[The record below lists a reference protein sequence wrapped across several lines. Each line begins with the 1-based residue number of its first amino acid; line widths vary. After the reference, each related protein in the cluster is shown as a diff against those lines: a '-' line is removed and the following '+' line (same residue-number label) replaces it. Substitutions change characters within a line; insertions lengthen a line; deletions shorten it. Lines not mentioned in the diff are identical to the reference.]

1 MKKIDMI
8 NKGDISVV
16 GAKSRKN
23 NGSFFSIENARE
35 IIQQKK
41 DSIKVENDEK
51 LLKKKMDMLSRQT
64 DFSAPKKVNTASAA
78 DILGFTPKV
87 VNNCKQEDKTPSEIP
102 AKYRKYYE
110 ILLKLRND
118 IKGISEPVD
127 ANSESAKKSSDT
139 VNNNKTSSFDTQ
151 SIIGLIP
158 NKEEALSEI
167 DEAIKRI
174 YNGTYGICELTGCP
188 IEESR
193 LIAVPFARYS
203 IKGQEEKE
211 KEKHIAEPH
220 GNSVFQADRSNE
232 DLSDFELQDE

>member
-1 MKKIDMI
+1 MAS
-8 NKGDISVV
+8 KGNISII
-16 GAKSRKN
+16 GAKSRRT

-41 DSIKVENDEK
+41 DSIKVEDDEK
-51 LLKKKMDMLSRQT
+51 ILKKKIDMLSRKT
-64 DFSAPKKVNTASAA
+64 DSAAPKKVTTVSAA
-78 DILGFTPKV
+78 DILGFTPKII
-87 VNNCKQEDKTPSEIP
+87 NNNEQEDKSPSEIP

-110 ILLKLRND
+110 ILLKLRDD
-118 IKGISEPVD
+118 INGISGSVD
-127 ANSESAKKSSDT
+127 TKLVSTKKSNGT
-139 VNNNKTSSFDTQ
+139 ANNGKPSSFDTQ
-151 SIIGLIP
+151 SIIGLLP
-158 NKEEALSEI
+158 NKEEALLEI

-193 LIAVPFARYS
+193 LMAVPFTRYS

-211 KEKHIAEPH
+211 KEKPVAESQ

>member
-1 MKKIDMI
+1 MAS
-8 NKGDISVV
+8 KGNISII
-16 GAKSRKN
+16 GAKSRRN

-41 DSIKVENDEK
+41 DSIKVEDDEK
-51 LLKKKMDMLSRQT
+51 ILKKKIDMLSRKT
-64 DFSAPKKVNTASAA
+64 DSAAPKKVTTASAA
-78 DILGFTPKV
+78 DILGFTPKII
-87 VNNCKQEDKTPSEIP
+87 NNSKQEDKSPSEIP

-110 ILLKLRND
+110 ILLKLRDD
-118 IKGISEPVD
+118 IKGISGSVD
-127 ANSESAKKSSDT
+127 TKLGSTKKSNGT
-139 VNNNKTSSFDTQ
+139 ANNGKSSSFDTQ
-151 SIIGLIP
+151 SIIGLLP
-158 NKEEALSEI
+158 NKEEALLEI

-174 YNGTYGICELTGCP
+174 YNGTYGICELTGCS

-193 LIAVPFARYS
+193 LMAVPFTRYS

-211 KEKHIAEPH
+211 KEKPVAESH